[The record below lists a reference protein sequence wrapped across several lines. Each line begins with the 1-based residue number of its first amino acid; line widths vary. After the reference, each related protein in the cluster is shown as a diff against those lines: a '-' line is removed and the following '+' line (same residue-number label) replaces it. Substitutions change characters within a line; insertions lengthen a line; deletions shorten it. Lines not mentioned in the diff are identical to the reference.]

1 MRLPESEKMSKYG
14 TFDDLG
20 KAINQLSA
28 NAQENDRYWRLKREA
43 QALTGRSTKAHNDL
57 LELGIQAYAAGL
69 KPVHLHVA
77 AQALNYGGHFWLTRG
92 DGGPVKPLDK
102 YKAGRQAAAELKTM
116 LHWDRVRDLY
126 NNQINVNQIL
136 GH

>member
-1 MRLPESEKMSKYG
+1 MSKYE

-20 KAINQLSA
+20 KAINQLSD
-28 NAQENDRYWRLKREA
+28 NAQENDRYWQLKREA

-77 AQALNYGGHFWLTRG
+77 AQALNYGGYFQLG
-92 DGGPVKPLDK
+92 NADNKPKPVDK
-102 YKAGRQAAAELKTM
+102 YEAGKQAARELKFM
-116 LHWDRVRDLY
+116 LAKDKADQWDWLVDHVSNY
-126 NNQINVNQIL
+126 PIHYFN
-136 GH
+136 

>member
-1 MRLPESEKMSKYG
+1 MAQPMTKHETLA
-14 TFDDLG
+14 DLLRED
-20 KAINQLSA
+20 I
-28 NAQENDRYWRLKREA
+28 QENDRYWRLKREA
-43 QALTGRSTKAHNDL
+43 QALTGRDAKEYNNL

-116 LHWDRVRDLY
+116 LAKDKADQWDWLVDHVSKY
-126 NNQINVNQIL
+126 PIHYFN
-136 GH
+136 